1 MTISRR
7 MEQAIQKLYTA
18 FHSGHLNPD
27 CCILCAVGNICDSRD
42 YWKHFTDLHGS
53 VKLNYVG
60 TINEA
65 FGKKFN
71 GYSPLELLKIEAQ
84 FLVGCGYSLPIDRR
98 GKNSKVAVTK
108 EILFQGLS
116 KVVSF
121 LCELDGVPDMMD
133 CSQLF
138 DFELEEDKE
147 NMNCSNVM
155 VKLV

>member
-1 MTISRR
+1 MTTSRR
-7 MEQAIQKLYTA
+7 MEQAVKKLYTA

-27 CCILCAVGNICDSRD
+27 CSMQCAVGNICDRRD
-42 YWKHFTDLHGS
+42 FWKHFTDLHGS

-60 TINEA
+60 KVNEA

-71 GYSPLELLKIEAQ
+71 GYSPLELLRIEAQ
-84 FLVGCGYSLPIDRR
+84 FLAGCGYVLPIDRR
-98 GKNSKVAVTK
+98 SKNSEVKITK

-121 LCELDGVPDMMD
+121 LCVLDRIPDIMD

-138 DFELEEDKE
+138 DFGLEDNNE
-147 NMNCSNVM
+147 NVNCSNEM
-155 VKLV
+155 VL

>member
-18 FHSGHLNPD
+18 FHSDHLNPD
-27 CCILCAVGNICDSRD
+27 CSVQCAVGNICDSRD
-42 YWKHFTDLHGS
+42 FWKHFTDVHGS

-60 TINEA
+60 TVNEA

-84 FLVGCGYSLPIDRR
+84 FLAGCGYSLPIDRR
-98 GKNSKVAVTK
+98 GKNAEVVITK

-121 LCELDGVPDMMD
+121 LCVLDKIPDIMD
-133 CSQLF
+133 CSQIF
-138 DFELEEDKE
+138 SYETKE
-147 NMNCSNVM
+147 IDEILSVDVN
-155 VKLV
+155 

>member
-7 MEQAIQKLYTA
+7 MEHAIQKLYTA
-18 FHSGHLNPD
+18 FHSGNLNPD
-27 CCILCAVGNICDSRD
+27 CSMQCAVGNICDRHD

-60 TINEA
+60 KVNEA

-71 GYSPLELLKIEAQ
+71 GYLPLELLKIEAE
-84 FLVGCGYSLPIDRR
+84 FLLGCGYSLPIDRSH
-98 GKNSKVAVTK
+98 KNTEVVISK

-121 LCELDGVPDMMD
+121 LCVLDRIPDIMD

-138 DFELEEDKE
+138 DFGIEEDKE
-147 NMNCSNVM
+147 NMNCASVI
-155 VKLV
+155 VL

>member
-1 MTISRR
+1 

-27 CCILCAVGNICDSRD
+27 CSVQCAVGNICDSRD
-42 YWKHFTDLHGS
+42 FWKHFTDLHGS

-60 TINEA
+60 KVNEV

-71 GYSPLELLKIEAQ
+71 GYSPIELLKIEAQ
-84 FLVGCGYSLPIDRR
+84 FLSGCGYSIPIDRR
-98 GKNSKVAVTK
+98 GKNAEVIVTK

-116 KVVSF
+116 KVISF
-121 LCELDGVPDMMD
+121 LCFLDRVPDIMD

-138 DFELEEDKE
+138 DFQLEEKNK
-147 NMNCSNVM
+147 NMNCSNE
-155 VKLV
+155 LVL

>member
-1 MTISRR
+1 

-18 FHSGHLNPD
+18 FHSGYLNPY
-27 CCILCAVGNICDSRD
+27 CSVQCAVGNICDSRD
-42 YWKHFTDLHGS
+42 FWKHFTDLHGS

-60 TINEA
+60 TVNEV

-84 FLVGCGYSLPIDRR
+84 FLAGCGYSLPIDRR
-98 GKNSKVAVTK
+98 GKNDEVVITK

-121 LCELDGVPDMMD
+121 LCELDRVPDIMD
-133 CSQLF
+133 CSKLF
-138 DFELEEDKE
+138 NFE
-147 NMNCSNVM
+147 
-155 VKLV
+155 VKHCEKGIDVLVN

>member
-1 MTISRR
+1 MDK
-7 MEQAIQKLYTA
+7 AIQKLYTA

-27 CCILCAVGNICDSRD
+27 CSVQCAVGNICDSRD
-42 YWKHFTDLHGS
+42 FWKHFTDLHGS

-60 TINEA
+60 KVNEA

-84 FLVGCGYSLPIDRR
+84 FLSGCGYSTPIDRR
-98 GKNSKVAVTK
+98 GKNAHISINK

-121 LCELDGVPDMMD
+121 LCVLDGISDVMD
-133 CSQLF
+133 CSKLF
-138 DFELEEDKE
+138 SYETKKSGEFL
-147 NMNCSNVM
+147 NVA
-155 VKLV
+155 